1 MEEGTRIVED
11 SKIIKIPTI
20 MAFIN
25 PFSVVVR
32 GNEEWKPTLD
42 EINESSYDYVKLN
55 RTSTAIDIGIA
66 PLSMIVGFDG
76 SLILPCIKEYADVN
90 KAVEK
95 FNETLGYLLLGG
107 IYVKATS
114 PEDISFGY
122 INEYGYSKIVKAGDG
137 QLSSF
142 HFAIRSRCGNPFE
155 SIRLME
161 PQIIKDK
168 DLIIAYR
175 KGQKIFQKL
184 SNISPS
190 VLIQS
195 ASYYVSK
202 QYTESLIFSW
212 TTIEKI
218 VNLIWD
224 KEVIAKDD
232 GNISARKTLLKDFRT
247 WTNAVRMDVLFQLH
261 LLPTELY
268 SSLTL
273 TRKTRNN
280 FMHNQNAIKSQHAE
294 VALKSLMQL
303 ISLIDSDFK
312 TITLLNDVLDKIV
325 SKTELNMNPTNGEEK
340 GIEPQYWMYDR
351 APIPGDKEWGTK
363 DFEKIEEIMLK
374 PLNKQQ

>member
-1 MEEGTRIVED
+1 
-11 SKIIKIPTI
+11 

-76 SLILPCIKEYADVN
+76 SLILPCLKEYADVN
-90 KAVEK
+90 KAVDK

-107 IYVKATS
+107 ICVKATS

-122 INEYGYSKIVKAGDG
+122 INEYGYSKVVKAGGG
-137 QLSSF
+137 QISSF

-155 SIRLME
+155 SIRLMD
-161 PQIIKDK
+161 PQIIKDR

-184 SNISPS
+184 TNISPS

-195 ASYYVSK
+195 ASYYISK

-224 KEVIAKDD
+224 KEVIAKDE
-232 GNISARKTLLKDFRT
+232 GNISTRKTLLKDFRT
-247 WTNAVRMDVLFQLH
+247 WTSAVRMDVLFQLH

-268 SSLTL
+268 SSLTS

-312 TITLLNDVLDKIV
+312 TITLLDDVLDKIV
-325 SKTELNMNPTNGEEK
+325 SKKNLYLNPENGEKK

-374 PLNKQQ
+374 PLNKQE